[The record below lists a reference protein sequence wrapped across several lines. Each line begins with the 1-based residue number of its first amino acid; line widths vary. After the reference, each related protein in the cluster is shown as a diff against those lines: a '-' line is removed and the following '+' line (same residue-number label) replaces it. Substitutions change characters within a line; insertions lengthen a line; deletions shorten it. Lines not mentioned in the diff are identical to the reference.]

1 LKKLFVIHFFVLTV
15 LFLSACIQKELSF
28 KKIDNIPKKVT
39 EAIILNE
46 QLQVIHSS
54 NKIYYIV
61 FESTEDVK
69 ASSETAGTTAIIK
82 LDEVSTDSDV
92 RKYVYTLTIDK
103 YHNTIDIQVN
113 GESMSYPVII
123 LD

>member
-1 LKKLFVIHFFVLTV
+1 MKKLFVIHFFVLTV

>member
-1 LKKLFVIHFFVLTV
+1 MKKLFVIHFFVLTV

-46 QLQVIHSS
+46 QLQMIHSS

-61 FESTEDVK
+61 FESTKDVK
-69 ASSETAGTTAIIK
+69 ASLDTAGPTAIIK

-92 RKYVYTLTIDK
+92 RKYVYTLTMDK

>member
-1 LKKLFVIHFFVLTV
+1 MKKLFVIHFFILTV

-46 QLQVIHSS
+46 QLQMIHSS

-61 FESTEDVK
+61 FESTKDVK
-69 ASSETAGTTAIIK
+69 ASLDTAGPTAIIK

-92 RKYVYTLTIDK
+92 RKYVYTLTMDK